1 MARQL
6 WHGYFNRQMCPSLRF
21 SVSGS
26 NETREYEGILDTG
39 FTGFLSIPLKQAMLL
54 GLEPHATT
62 RLRYADGVSLTKPL
76 ARGIIRVGQEERTGL
91 VILEPDAD
99 ELLLGMSFLRLFN
112 RALIV
117 SRLAVALVDEE
128 EFITLVSSPPTTS

>member
-1 MARQL
+1 MPRPL
-6 WHGYFNRQMCPSLRF
+6 WRGFFNKQKCPTLRV
-21 SVSGS
+21 SVSGPRGAS
-26 NETREYEGILDTG
+26 EYDAVLDTG
-39 FTGFLSIPLKQAMLL
+39 FTGFLSIPLEQAKLL

-62 RLRYADGVSLTKPL
+62 RLRYADGIALTKPL
-76 ARGIIRVGQEERTGL
+76 AKGIIRVRQEERTGL
-91 VILEPDAD
+91 IILEPESD

-128 EFITLVSSPPTTS
+128 EFANLVPGTPANS